1 MGGWDEERLRAAG
14 SISSK
19 YQSMEQQQQQASILY
34 KTSKMESVTTFVSN
48 LAKGDAQSWSI
59 VGGVVGTYLL
69 YKQATKPAE
78 DPRPAAKHIAKA
90 S

>member
-1 MGGWDEERLRAAG
+1 MPLVEPVG
-14 SISSK
+14 
-19 YQSMEQQQQQASILY
+19 ILY
-34 KTSKMESVTTFVSN
+34 KTSKMESVTSFVSN